1 MNSNTF
7 SVNAWLL
14 AHRSPFGRISLT
26 PQIKCRD
33 GFKVS
38 VQASSG
44 HYCAPRNDVGPWTE
58 VEVGYPSQAS
68 DLIAEY
74 AENPGALTDT
84 VYPCVPVEVVEALIE
99 SHGGADQVA
108 WRGERRD
115 TRAARRTLRRPPR
128 DFP

>member
-14 AHRSPFGRISLT
+14 AHRSPVGSLSIA
-26 PQIKCRD
+26 PQIRCRD

-38 VQASSG
+38 VQASSF
-44 HYCAPRNDVGPWTE
+44 HCCAPRNDVGPWTE

-74 AENPGALTDT
+74 AENPGVPTDT
-84 VYPCVPVEVVEALIE
+84 VYPYVPVEVVEALIV
-99 SHGGADQVA
+99 SHGGASD
-108 WRGERRD
+108 E
-115 TRAARRTLRRPPR
+115 TLAQLA
-128 DFP
+128 